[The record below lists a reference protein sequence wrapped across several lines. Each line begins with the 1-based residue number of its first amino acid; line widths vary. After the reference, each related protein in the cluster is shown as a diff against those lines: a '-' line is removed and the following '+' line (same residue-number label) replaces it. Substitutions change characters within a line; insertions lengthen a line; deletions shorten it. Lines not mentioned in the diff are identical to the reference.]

1 MGSQSGSVRLGSVR
15 IGVGWSGLSA
25 LVLVRM
31 EPQFAEQDQKI
42 CRTEATPLLCGRIQ
56 TVKLKDCC
64 ATSGY
69 RLQNKG
75 LGSKG
80 GHLLDSPGDSSPRLH
95 VVCISDDDD
104 GLTARTEEPD
114 HVKRTENCLLF

>member
-1 MGSQSGSVRLGSVR
+1 MKSSVSGLSVWLGSVRLGSVR

-56 TVKLKDCC
+56 TVFLMMMM
-64 ATSGY
+64 
-69 RLQNKG
+69 
-75 LGSKG
+75 
-80 GHLLDSPGDSSPRLH
+80 
-95 VVCISDDDD
+95 V
-104 GLTARTEEPD
+104 
-114 HVKRTENCLLF
+114 